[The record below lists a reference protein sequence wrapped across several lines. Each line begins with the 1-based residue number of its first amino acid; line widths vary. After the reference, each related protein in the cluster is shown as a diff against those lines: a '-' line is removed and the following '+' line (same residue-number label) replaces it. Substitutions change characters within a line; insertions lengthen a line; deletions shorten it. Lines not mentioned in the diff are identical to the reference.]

1 MRLIIPPGHRDA
13 DAILEGRFSTAWSEL
28 REALAEVSPPLRN
41 AQPFTSGRR
50 PDTPKRHKVVA
61 SPATYRM
68 LPIDQSR
75 LNTAIDG
82 KLATLGWTS
91 QPYALEAVTGQTLPT
106 FLQGDFAKDKVFVE
120 VEFGNNA
127 SLFRDLF
134 KFQIAGQTNAGQ
146 VGILVTATSAVAR
159 FFDSGVTTFE
169 QTQRLL
175 PFMRI
180 GLSLPVAVI
189 GLDLSADDWARVAE
203 RYREMQEVA
212 EANGV
217 LCRSFEDVR
226 QAPMPDPE
234 QELNAS
240 LES

>member
-1 MRLIIPPGHRDA
+1 
-13 DAILEGRFSTAWSEL
+13 
-28 REALAEVSPPLRN
+28 
-41 AQPFTSGRR
+41 
-50 PDTPKRHKVVA
+50 
-61 SPATYRM
+61 M
-68 LPIDQSR
+68 LPIDQSLLNLEIETR
-75 LNTAIDG
+75 LA
-82 KLATLGWTS
+82 ALGWTS
-91 QPYALEAVTGQTLPT
+91 QPYALEAVTGQKLPT

-189 GLDLSADDWARVAE
+189 GLDLSPADWHAVADRYAEMQRVAE
-203 RYREMQEVA
+203 G
-212 EANGV
+212 NGI
-217 LCRSFEDVR
+217 LCRSFLEVR
-226 QAPMPDPE
+226 QAPLPVLDERSSSPK
-234 QELNAS
+234 S
-240 LES
+240 